1 MSEIFVIEEYA
12 VALMLIAT
20 LVGIVARRLR
30 MPYTVGLVVVGT
42 VLAVLYQ
49 QLPFQVPPELIL
61 GIFVPPLIFE
71 AAFHLPLGE
80 LRRNIL
86 PILVLA
92 VFGVLLT
99 TLLVGS
105 IVYYGAGIAMANA
118 IIFGSIIAATDPVAV
133 IALFRTLGVPVRLQ
147 VLLEGESL
155 FNDGTAI
162 VVFNIAVAAALTGS
176 FSVLN
181 GISTF
186 LYSAGIGLGIGFVLG
201 LLASFIISRVND
213 YLIETAI
220 TFVLAYGAFILAEML
235 HVSGVLAVVA
245 AGLVNGNIGPRGMS
259 STTRIV
265 VVNFWD
271 FMSFLA
277 NSFVFLLIGLV
288 VDLPLLTFNWPAIL
302 WGILAAL
309 LTRFIV
315 IYGLFPRSAKISR
328 KWKHVLYWGGLR
340 GAISLALVLGLP
352 IELGTAVNA
361 QLRAMVFGLVLFTLL
376 IQGTSMGSLVRRMG
390 IIERR
395 EERDEFD
402 LRRARLSSTRSAY
415 DHLKKIHLEGM
426 ISSHVWEI
434 MTETIQSYT
443 HELTTSMQDILKK
456 HPEVESEELDAAW
469 REFLQYQRLALSQLL
484 ADRGITEDV
493 YNDLTSRIDDQL
505 ASSRIAWDNAGDMDK
520 DLWKLSESEDEQQ
533 PESEEVAIPNPK

>member
-12 VALMLIAT
+12 VALLLIAT
-20 LVGIVARRLR
+20 LVGIAARRLR
-30 MPYTVGLVVVGT
+30 MPYTVGLVIVGT
-42 VLAVLYQ
+42 ALAILYQ
-49 QLPFQVPPELIL
+49 QFPFELAPELIL

-80 LRRNIL
+80 LRRNAV
-86 PILVLA
+86 PVLVLA
-92 VFGVLLT
+92 VIGVLLT
-99 TLLVGS
+99 TFLVGG
-105 IVYYGAGIAMANA
+105 IVHYGAGIAMANA
-118 IIFGSIIAATDPVAV
+118 IIFGSVIAATDPVAV
-133 IALFRTLGVPVRLQ
+133 IALFRTLGVPKRLQ

-176 FSVLN
+176 FSVLS

-201 LLASFIISRVND
+201 VLASFIISRVD
-213 YLIETAI
+213 DHLIETAI

-245 AGLVNGNIGPRGMS
+245 AGLINGNIGPRGMS

-265 VVNFWD
+265 VFNFWD

-288 VDLPLLTFNWPAIL
+288 VDLPLLTSNWPAIF

-309 LTRFIV
+309 LSRLIV
-315 IYGLFPRSAKISR
+315 IYGLFPRSERISL
-328 KWKHVLYWGGLR
+328 KWKNILYWGGLR

-352 IELGTAVNA
+352 TQLGTGVNA

-376 IQGTSMGSLVRRMG
+376 VQGTSMSWLVKRMG
-390 IIERR
+390 IIPRR
-395 EERDEFD
+395 EDRDEYD
-402 LRRARLSSTRSAY
+402 LRRARATTTRAAY
-415 DHLKKIHLEGM
+415 DHLKKIHREGM
-426 ISSHVWEI
+426 ISNHVWEI
-434 MTETIQSYT
+434 ITETVNPYSK
-443 HELTTSMQDILKK
+443 ELTESMQDVLKA
-456 HPEVESEELDAAW
+456 HPEVETEELDAAW
-469 REFLQYQRLALSQLL
+469 REFLQYQRLALAQLL

-493 YNDLTSRIDDQL
+493 FNDLTGRIDDQL
-505 ASSRIAWDNAGDMDK
+505 ASSRIAWSSVKNMDQA
-520 DLWKLSESEDEQQ
+520 LWQLRTNEAEPQPQ
-533 PESEEVAIPNPK
+533 PEDTPATNPK